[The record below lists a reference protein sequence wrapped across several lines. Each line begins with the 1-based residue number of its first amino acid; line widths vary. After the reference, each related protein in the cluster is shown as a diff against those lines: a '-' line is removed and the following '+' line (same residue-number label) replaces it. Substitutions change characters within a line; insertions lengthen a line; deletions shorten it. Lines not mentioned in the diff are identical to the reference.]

1 VNVVDLDEDLV
12 KVNENLNERIE
23 DLEKDLVNWNEVK
36 IKLRKT

>member
-23 DLEKDLVNWNEVK
+23 DLEKELE
-36 IKLRKT
+36 